1 MGINKCWL
9 QSQHISMKQQLY
21 SRFCLQV
28 FSSSFSVDFSGWIWM
43 MPRPCCVLC
52 VTCGYKGWTSGKQD
66 GCQFRQSGHRFKN
79 IHLQRNILPMLNPLS
94 GSPGYL
100 LFAAK
105 YLNNTGPRLRL
116 SWVKTAAGFW
126 QCLGDDAE
134 NTGGGER
141 AGHLY
146 IYKTIFL
153 VDIMDTGL
161 LDNRIEL
168 NWNIRSG
175 KRTIV
180 EN

>member
-1 MGINKCWL
+1 MWASWIAEVSCLKITWESINVGSKVTTSAWNN
-9 QSQHISMKQQLY
+9 SY
-21 SRFCLQV
+21 AQV
-28 FSSSFSVDFSGWIWM
+28 FSSSYLVDFSGWIWI
-43 MPRPCCVLC
+43 MPVPCCVLC

-134 NTGGGER
+134 NTGESEQV
-141 AGHLY
+141 
-146 IYKTIFL
+146 IF
-153 VDIMDTGL
+153 IF
-161 LDNRIEL
+161 
-168 NWNIRSG
+168 IRQYS
-175 KRTIV
+175 
-180 EN
+180 

>member
-1 MGINKCWL
+1 MLARK
-9 QSQHISMKQQLY
+9 STHQHETAVILKIL
-21 SRFCLQV
+21 
-28 FSSSFSVDFSGWIWM
+28 SSSFLIFLFFVDFSGWIWI

-79 IHLQRNILPMLNPLS
+79 IHLQRNILPIVYPLS

-116 SWVKTAAGFW
+116 SWVKTAAVFW

-134 NTGGGER
+134 NTGESEQV
-141 AGHLY
+141 
-146 IYKTIFL
+146 IF
-153 VDIMDTGL
+153 IF
-161 LDNRIEL
+161 
-168 NWNIRSG
+168 IRQYS
-175 KRTIV
+175 
-180 EN
+180 